1 MQATEK
7 KREKREKKITLI
19 TEEEASTES
28 GERERE
34 SG

>member
-7 KREKREKKITLI
+7 KEKRERKKITLI